1 MNQTNINWEGE
12 EKRKEYTSLALL
24 IQTTVKQAVAE
35 AVEAHPLSPDEVHW
49 VRMAI
54 KAEADRAA
62 LRKAIIE
69 KSLAGLAWMAL
80 AGAGTW
86 AIDFFVR
93 HWK

>member
-1 MNQTNINWEGE
+1 MTLDDQTKAELI
-12 EKRKEYTSLALL
+12 SLFKA
-24 IQTTVKQAVAE
+24 AV
-35 AVEAHPLSPDEVHW
+35 VEATESHPLSDEEVQW

-69 KSLAGLAWMAL
+69 KSLAAL
-80 AGAGTW
+80 IWTALVTGGGYLV
-86 AIDFFVR
+86 DFFVR